1 VSDTVLSVWDGV
13 DLNYH
18 NLINIFLHHLEVP
31 VSFVPGAL
39 LLGGAAW
46 WWAPRQGWD
55 RKYAVLAGC
64 SLALALAL
72 TVVRPLGH
80 FPTGGLSPLA
90 TLRVCTVGSFS
101 LAEPYQELNVLMLAP
116 FAVFGTL
123 ATRRPLLVA
132 ISSMLVSASI
142 EYVQGATGGGECQ
155 LRDIAHNTLGGVLAV
170 LITVLVLRLRA
181 KQSPEIN
188 AGVAAGS
195 GSPR

>member
-1 VSDTVLSVWDGV
+1 MSDTVLSVWDGV

-31 VSFVPGAL
+31 TSFIPGSL

-46 WWAPRQGWD
+46 WWGPRQGWD
-55 RKYAVLAGC
+55 RKFAVLAGC

-101 LAEPYQELNVLMLAP
+101 LVHLYEELNVVMLVP
-116 FAVFGTL
+116 FAIFGTL
-123 ATRRPLLVA
+123 ATRRPVFVTM
-132 ISSMLVSASI
+132 SSMLVSAFI

-155 LRDIAHNTLGGVLAV
+155 LRDIAHNSLGAVLGVLIA
-170 LITVLVLRLRA
+170 VLVLRLRP
-181 KQSPEIN
+181 KQSPEIT
-188 AGVAAGS
+188 ASVAAGS